1 MADEHAPQ
9 QERERL
15 ISVTPVSRRGVL
27 LGAGG
32 VAAAAALGSLWR
44 PGVAQA
50 AEVGNGAAIV
60 AFHTMAPVTG
70 AFVGA
75 PTNPDGGVPIR
86 GIHGGGLPWRI
97 DFADGELRADGRL
110 RVRVRGLVLAGGP
123 PNLVGTNP
131 IATFRAI
138 VSFENADAIFTDP
151 VPASTTGDA
160 EIDTHVDLPSPG
172 FAPIIFVGP
181 GPARVWFA
189 VSGLG

>member
-1 MADEHAPQ
+1 MTDKQ
-9 QERERL
+9 TIERAL
-15 ISVTPVSRRGVL
+15 AAYPLTRRGAL

-32 VAAAAALGSLWR
+32 AAAAMALGGLLSPVTAL
-44 PGVAQA
+44 ADD
-50 AEVGNGAAIV
+50 GNGNALL

-97 DFADGELRADGRL
+97 EFADGELRADGRL

-138 VSFENADAIFTDP
+138 VSFENADPIFTDP
-151 VPASTTGDA
+151 VPASPTGDA
-160 EIDTHVDLPSPG
+160 EIDTRVALPRPG
-172 FAPIIFVGP
+172 FAPVIFVGP
-181 GPARVWFA
+181 GPARAWFA

>member
-1 MADEHAPQ
+1 MANEQ
-9 QERERL
+9 GTQEKGRRTGVL
-15 ISVTPVSRRGVL
+15 ATVSRRGVL

-32 VAAAAALGSLWR
+32 AAAAVALGGLWS
-44 PGVAQA
+44 PA
-50 AEVGNGAAIV
+50 ALADDGNGNAIL
-60 AFHTMAPVTG
+60 AFHRMAPVTG

-138 VSFENADAIFTDP
+138 VSFENADPIFSDP
-151 VPASTTGDA
+151 VPASTSGDA
-160 EIDTHVDLPSPG
+160 EIDTQVALPSPG
-172 FAPIIFVGP
+172 FAPIIFIGP
-181 GPARVWFA
+181 GPARAWFA
-189 VSGLG
+189 VTGQG